1 MTTRAVFHARLLALA
16 DLGRPT
22 SCVATRTSWW
32 VSDLPD
38 DQARAVAECQTCTVL
53 ALCGSF
59 IDANPEPAGV
69 YAART
74 PLDRH
79 PAPPRHTKEH

>member
-1 MTTRAVFHARLLALA
+1 MTTRAEFHTRLVVLAEA
-16 DLGRPT
+16 GHPT
-22 SCVATRTSWW
+22 PCVATRTSWW

-38 DQARAVAECQTCTVL
+38 DQARAVAECTTCAVL
-53 ALCGSF
+53 GLCGSF

-74 PLDRH
+74 PIDRN
-79 PAPPRHTKEH
+79 PRKPRQETAA